1 MNKADIKPVVER
13 RILVISHPSPET
25 ARRLRIARFWALR
38 RGCSWEVLHS
48 ELPRAIFWQ
57 TEEEE
62 TEYQL
67 LQAAALQL
75 GAYRVTLTHPLR
87 LARDLMAVLQ
97 ERRTQG
103 IVIDTILLIESE
115 KQHWLRALP
124 FMALSRLLERRL
136 GAQYNIVSINR
147 LVGRGTRLPIKWGR
161 WWGSDRN
168 IAKLVSALA
177 IISLAVPVVEIVNH
191 ILPPVFAEGG
201 RNQPLVFLVACAFVT
216 GYCGTVLGIGA
227 ALVACLIQVLL
238 YYPPYFSLF
247 GKSPPDIMAIAIFL
261 TAAILLAVFNY
272 NIKYD
277 ARRRAELYQSLLRVH
292 KVAFDQ
298 HTPADTIRVLSKEL
312 TASLRAEVAFFM
324 PQPHDPAQLAM
335 EPDPGKPLTESERRA
350 LEVCWF
356 DTRPTGAGCADFPDC
371 AWRFEPLLTPRALLG
386 VFGYKPLR
394 NGRVD
399 DNLTQ
404 LSGNVAD
411 QAALILERLEV
422 EQIAEEKR
430 VQAERDQLRVMLLSS
445 VSHDLKTPLA
455 SIIGSLSVIRSLKAR
470 LNEEQHGVLI
480 DNALDEAQRLD
491 SFISNILDMTRL
503 ESDQVEFKKEW
514 IDPVDLA
521 RDTARSLRDRLRRH
535 KLTIKPLEQPVQV
548 YIDGM
553 MFGHV
558 LQNLLDNA
566 VKYTPLGTPID
577 VDCMVG
583 PNGFQMAVRD
593 HGRGIAPEHFEKI
606 FDKYARIARQD
617 TQVAG
622 TGLGLALARIIMR
635 NQGCS
640 IGVTNHPEG
649 GAVFTLLIPEWRE
662 AVIAGETEMT
672 GAEDAKNV
680 A

>member
-1 MNKADIKPVVER
+1 MDKINSEPIIER
-13 RILVISHPSPET
+13 RILVISQPSQET
-25 ARRLRIARFWALR
+25 TRRLRLARFWAMR

-57 TEEEE
+57 SEDEYTEQ
-62 TEYQL
+62 QL
-67 LQAAALQL
+67 LQGTALQL
-75 GAYRVTLTHPLR
+75 GAFQVTLTQPLR
-87 LARDLMAVLQ
+87 LMADLAALLE
-97 ERRTQG
+97 ERRRQG

-115 KQHWLRALP
+115 KRRWLRLLP
-124 FMALSRLLERRL
+124 FISLSRVLEQRF
-136 GAQYNIVSINR
+136 GSTYNIISINR
-147 LVGRGTRLPIKWGR
+147 LVGRVTRSTLQ
-161 WWGSDRN
+161 WGSDRD
-168 IAKLVSALA
+168 IRKVLAALG
-177 IISLAVPVVEIVNH
+177 ILSLAVPAVEVVNH
-191 ILPPVFAEGG
+191 ILPPAFAQGVH
-201 RNQPLVFLVACAFVT
+201 NQPLIFLVACAFVT
-216 GYCGTVLGIGA
+216 GYCGTILGIGA
-227 ALVACLIQVLL
+227 ALLACVMQALL

-261 TAAILLAVFNY
+261 AAAILLAVFNY

-277 ARRRAELYQSLLRVH
+277 ARRRAALYQSLLRVH

-298 HTPADTIRVLSKEL
+298 HTRADTIRVLSKEL
-312 TASLRAEVAFFM
+312 AGSLRADVAFFM
-324 PQPHDPAQLAM
+324 PQRFDPTQL
-335 EPDPGKPLTESERRA
+335 ELGRPDDKPLSDSERQA
-350 LEVCWF
+350 LEVCWQE
-356 DTRPTGAGCADFPDC
+356 TRPTGAGCADFPDC

-386 VFGYKPLR
+386 VFGFTPLR
-394 NGRVD
+394 SGRVD
-399 DNLTQ
+399 DNLAQ

-455 SIIGSLSVIRSLKAR
+455 SIIGSLSVIRSLGQR
-470 LNEEQHGVLI
+470 LSEEQRLVLI

-521 RDTARSLRDRLRRH
+521 RDTARTLRDRLRRH
-535 KLTIKPLEQPVQV
+535 KLTVKPLDQAVQV

-566 VKYTPLGTPID
+566 VKYTPSGTAID
-577 VDCMVG
+577 VECRVG
-583 PNGFQMAVRD
+583 ENGFQMDIRD
-593 HGRGIAPEHFEKI
+593 HGRGIAPEYFEKI

-622 TGLGLALARIIMR
+622 TGLGLALARIIMK

-640 IGVTNHPEG
+640 IGVANHPEG
-649 GAVFTLLIPEWRE
+649 GAVFSLSIPEWRE
-662 AVIAGETEMT
+662 AVMAGEAEMAD
-672 GAEDAKNV
+672 AEEAKNV